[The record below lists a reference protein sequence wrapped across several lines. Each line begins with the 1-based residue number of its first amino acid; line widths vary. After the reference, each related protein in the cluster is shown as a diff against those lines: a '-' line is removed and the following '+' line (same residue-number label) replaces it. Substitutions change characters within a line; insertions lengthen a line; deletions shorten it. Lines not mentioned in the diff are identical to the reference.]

1 MPEYLP
7 AIPAGTPVPGKLLQF
22 EPFLTNID
30 ATFWHRLAERKLDDL
45 KLSHA
50 SIPVYAQYP
59 AGRRLCIAKE
69 ALKASNASETAVLAN
84 DLLFRALPA
93 TMRLSAAALASEP
106 LPLTDINDHSNNDNR
121 DAIPSGGTLAS
132 VAGTGG
138 GPLVAPI
145 QGLLTNTNT
154 IEEFIKLN
162 RTASLATAA
171 QALWYAIRVSC
182 RNGTGITPAELN
194 TLLVLSFADLK
205 KYKFYYY
212 CAYPVIPMPIPA
224 RVLHA
229 KLMMDAWQPSE
240 IQSLRTLHREF
251 YDQHS
256 NLATVGIHTM
266 FVVVK
271 PQTASDA
278 TPMSIHPLAQYP
290 ALLAQFDPNPDYS
303 LVVGVLDSSGLLE
316 NPGWPLRN
324 LLLWLQFYHSF
335 HRLDTP
341 SEPSASLP
349 AFPTSVKLAL
359 LAYRSGTTASS
370 HPRASSMYD
379 PSLVLTVAIPLID
392 DLSSYDVD
400 SSWPPALPSPVG
412 WEKHP
417 EGKRGPRIVNLA
429 ATMDPTQLAT
439 TAMHLNLKLMKWRV
453 APALD
458 LDAIQSKRYLLLG
471 AGTLGSYVARTLL
484 AWGAC
489 HLTLVDNGRVSYS
502 NPVRQPLYTF
512 ADSTN
517 GGQWKALAAAQNL
530 QSVYPLA
537 DTAGHCLTIPM
548 PGHPVSLA
556 QKPAVEAEL
565 RQLESLIKSH
575 DVIFLLTDS
584 RESRWLPTLWG
595 AFHRKLVINAALGF
609 DGYLVMRHG
618 VPQALATTA
627 TTLPSEHG
635 ATRLGCYFCNDVV
648 APTDSLSDRTL
659 DQQCTVTRPGLAPV
673 AGALAVE
680 LLVTILQHPEGTWAS
695 PPVNLP
701 AANSVASAAWMGQPP
716 HQIRGFFTGFQ
727 QQLITGEAYDKCT
740 ACSTKVLDLYATEG
754 YDFLWKVFNN
764 HVLEGMADATPYSYL
779 EAVTGLRDLQL
790 QTDALLADLDWD
802 SDAGSDDDLTEV
814 DG

>member
-1 MPEYLP
+1 M
-7 AIPAGTPVPGKLLQF
+7 A
-22 EPFLTNID
+22 
-30 ATFWHRLAERKLDDL
+30 
-45 KLSHA
+45 
-50 SIPVYAQYP
+50 
-59 AGRRLCIAKE
+59 
-69 ALKASNASETAVLAN
+69 
-84 DLLFRALPA
+84 
-93 TMRLSAAALASEP
+93 
-106 LPLTDINDHSNNDNR
+106 
-121 DAIPSGGTLAS
+121 
-132 VAGTGG
+132 
-138 GPLVAPI
+138 
-145 QGLLTNTNT
+145 
-154 IEEFIKLN
+154 
-162 RTASLATAA
+162 
-171 QALWYAIRVSC
+171 SC
-182 RNGTGITPAELN
+182 RHGAGITPAELN

-224 RVLHA
+224 RVLQA
-229 KLMMDAWQPSE
+229 KPIMDAWKPAE
-240 IQSLRTLHREF
+240 VQSLRTLHREF
-251 YDQHS
+251 FDQHS
-256 NLATVGIHTM
+256 GPTSRDAHTM
-266 FVVVK
+266 FVLVK
-271 PQTASDA
+271 PQAVTDT
-278 TPMSIHPLAQYP
+278 TPWSMHPLTQYP
-290 ALLAQFDPNPDYS
+290 ALLARFDSNPDYS
-303 LVVGVLDSSGLLE
+303 LVIGVLDSSGLLE

-335 HRLDTP
+335 HRVDAPSDP
-341 SEPSASLP
+341 SEPLP
-349 AFPTSVKLAL
+349 AFPTSVKLTL
-359 LAYRSGTTASS
+359 LAYRSVTTAPS
-370 HPRASSMYD
+370 HSQTSNSYD
-379 PSLVLTVAIPLID
+379 PSLVLTVAIPLVN
-392 DLSSYDVD
+392 DLSGYSID
-400 SSWPPALPSPVG
+400 SAWPLALPSPVG

-530 QSVYPLA
+530 QLVYPLA

-548 PGHPVSLA
+548 PGHPVSPT
-556 QKPAVEAEL
+556 QKPTVEMEL
-565 RQLESLIKSH
+565 RQLEALIKSH

-618 VPQALATTA
+618 VPQVATTT
-627 TTLPSEHG
+627 TTLPLSSSPAH
-635 ATRLGCYFCNDVV
+635 LGCYFCNDVV

-680 LLVTILQHPEGTWAS
+680 LLVTILQHPEGAWA
-695 PPVNLP
+695 PPPLRSHTGD
-701 AANSVASAAWMGQPP
+701 SVASAAWMGQPP
-716 HQIRGFFTGFQ
+716 HQIRGFLTGFQ

-740 ACSTKVLDLYATEG
+740 ACSTKVLDLYASEG
-754 YDFLWKVFNN
+754 YEFLWKVFNN
-764 HVLEGMADATPYSYL
+764 HVLEGMADATHYSYL

-802 SDAGSDDDLTEV
+802 SDGDSDDVAEIDE
-814 DG
+814 